1 MKCRGVKDLE
11 QNREG
16 RMSAKDSEQGRDV
29 KDLEQN
35 REVPG
40 ESANVEGRV
49 MEREEML
56 AGP

>member
-1 MKCRGVKDLE
+1 MCRVRNRGVKDLE

-35 REVPG
+35 REVRMSVKG
-40 ESANVEGRV
+40 LE
-49 MEREEML
+49 
-56 AGP
+56 

>member
-1 MKCRGVKDLE
+1 MKDLE

-35 REVPG
+35 REVRMSVKG
-40 ESANVEGRV
+40 LE
-49 MEREEML
+49 
-56 AGP
+56 